1 MDLFEKQVKHYTDK
15 YNDTKKI
22 FDERDY
28 SVYQNML
35 NVKDIKKELIA
46 NTELFEK
53 FVLAYS
59 RIMPGKVSCTTYAAA
74 VAKLCDD
81 LGIKYK
87 IYTGFCIPKSY
98 AKYAEDKKAYEDK
111 KSNGIEHPMFPTHV
125 YLEADIKGKKKIYE
139 YYNGDKDIDHID
151 VSAIA

>member
-53 FVLAYS
+53 IVLAYS
-59 RIMPGKVSCTTYAAA
+59 
-74 VAKLCDD
+74 
-81 LGIKYK
+81 
-87 IYTGFCIPKSY
+87 
-98 AKYAEDKKAYEDK
+98 
-111 KSNGIEHPMFPTHV
+111 
-125 YLEADIKGKKKIYE
+125 
-139 YYNGDKDIDHID
+139 
-151 VSAIA
+151 